1 MTILAIQHP
10 STETFQQ
17 LYDAAIKQWTG
28 CNWRTDLGPLR
39 LNLMGIHSR
48 QARLIAEATSGE
60 ESVAWEEATKF
71 LSQVEVDSRAASKA
85 AENAIRLIA
94 EGKLA
99 EAIADAERA
108 IALEAK
114 YREPKVWK
122 PLRDAICG

>member
-1 MTILAIQHP
+1 M
-10 STETFQQ
+10 
-17 LYDAAIKQWTG
+17 
-28 CNWRTDLGPLR
+28 
-39 LNLMGIHSR
+39 
-48 QARLIAEATSGE
+48 
-60 ESVAWEEATKF
+60 AWEEATKF